1 MEFISEEL
9 LQYCEE
15 HSTAESEVLKELN
28 RNTYAKVL
36 SPRMLSGHLQGRFL
50 SMISRMIKPKN
61 ILEIGT
67 YTGYSGICLAE
78 GLAINGKITTID
90 INDELNEMTCQY
102 FNNAGIKN
110 KSEII
115 IGDARQIIPNLN
127 EKFDLI
133 FIDADKESYSTYYD
147 LVFEKLTI
155 GGYIIADNV
164 LWSGNVLKE
173 EKNWDRDTKWIVAF
187 NEKVNTDERTNK
199 VLLPLRDGLYLIE
212 RIK

>member
-90 INDELNEMTCQY
+90 INDELNETNIKTY
-102 FNNAGIKN
+102 IVSKYNNIVKL
-110 KSEII
+110 KIS
-115 IGDARQIIPNLN
+115 
-127 EKFDLI
+127 
-133 FIDADKESYSTYYD
+133 
-147 LVFEKLTI
+147 EKL
-155 GGYIIADNV
+155 
-164 LWSGNVLKE
+164 
-173 EKNWDRDTKWIVAF
+173 
-187 NEKVNTDERTNK
+187 
-199 VLLPLRDGLYLIE
+199 
-212 RIK
+212 

>member
-1 MEFISEEL
+1 MEFISDDL
-9 LQYCEE
+9 LKYCED
-15 HSTAESEVLKELN
+15 HSSAESEVLKQLN
-28 RNTYAKVL
+28 RSTHAKVL

-50 SMISRMIKPKN
+50 AMISRMTKPKN

-78 GLAINGKITTID
+78 GLSSDGKIITID
-90 INDELNEMTCQY
+90 INDELHEMVSTY
-102 FNNAGIKN
+102 FDNAGIKN

-115 IGDARQIIPNLN
+115 CGDARQIIPGLN

-133 FIDADKESYSTYYD
+133 FIDADKESYATYYD
-147 LVFEKLTI
+147 LVFEKLNI

-164 LWSGNVLKE
+164 LWSGNVIKE
-173 EKNWDRDTKWIVAF
+173 EKHWDRDTKWIVAF
-187 NEKVNTDERTNK
+187 NEKVNSDERVSK
-199 VLLPLRDGLYLIE
+199 VLLPIRDGLYLIE

>member
-1 MEFISEEL
+1 
-9 LQYCEE
+9 
-15 HSTAESEVLKELN
+15 
-28 RNTYAKVL
+28 
-36 SPRMLSGHLQGRFL
+36 
-50 SMISRMIKPKN
+50 MIKPKN

-78 GLAINGKITTID
+78 GLSENGKLITID
-90 INDELNEMTCQY
+90 INDELHEMVCSY
-102 FNNAGIKN
+102 FDKAGIAS

-115 IGDARQIIPNLN
+115 CGDAREIIPGLN

-147 LVFEKLTI
+147 LAFEKLNI

-187 NEKVNTDERTNK
+187 NEKVNADERANK
-199 VLLPLRDGLYLIE
+199 VLLPIRDGLYLIE